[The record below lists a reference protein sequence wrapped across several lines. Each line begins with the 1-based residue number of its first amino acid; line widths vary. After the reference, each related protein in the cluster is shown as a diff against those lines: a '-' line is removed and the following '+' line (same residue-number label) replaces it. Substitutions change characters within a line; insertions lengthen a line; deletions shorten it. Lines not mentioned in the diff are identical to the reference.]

1 MKPDTKPLRVR
12 VRLFLAVLVLLNPW
26 DSGQGAS
33 GPLRKR
39 HGSIDV
45 SVTAKSFPYVV
56 SP

>member
-1 MKPDTKPLRVR
+1 MKRDTRPLRVR